1 MSLKKLIS
9 LFRHGNLWSF
19 DDSCWQL
26 PTRIFVHA
34 VRRLV
39 LSVELFLNRNLSA
52 HAAALTYSSILGAVP
67 ILAIVFAIA
76 RGFGFGQLIEEKLK
90 ANVNFSPEVTET
102 IMNFVN
108 SYLERARGG
117 VFIGVGLVMLFYTL
131 YSLTSNIET
140 AFNRIWQVRT
150 SRNIYRS
157 AINYISVFFLL
168 PIVIIITSGLQIF
181 LSGIGSFL
189 PAFTFVSHGIQ
200 LLVQLSPYALAVLAF
215 ILLYK
220 MMPNTE
226 VEWRST
232 FIPGLIAGTAFQ
244 GLQWGYI
251 NSQMWLSS
259 YNAVYGSFA
268 AIPLFMLFI
277 QLSWNICLFG
287 AGISFV
293 RQHETE
299 LADQKRAPMTQ
310 QQTRQQLADETLDR
324 IHDLISQYRRQEEV
338 I

>member
-1 MSLKKLIS
+1 M
-9 LFRHGNLWSF
+9 
-19 DDSCWQL
+19 
-26 PTRIFVHA
+26 
-34 VRRLV
+34 
-39 LSVELFLNRNLSA
+39 
-52 HAAALTYSSILGAVP
+52 
-67 ILAIVFAIA
+67 
-76 RGFGFGQLIEEKLK
+76 
-90 ANVNFSPEVTET
+90 
-102 IMNFVN
+102 
-108 SYLERARGG
+108 
-117 VFIGVGLVMLFYTL
+117 
-131 YSLTSNIET
+131 
-140 AFNRIWQVRT
+140 
-150 SRNIYRS
+150 
-157 AINYISVFFLL
+157 
-168 PIVIIITSGLQIF
+168 QIF
-181 LSGIGSFL
+181 LSGIGNFL

-324 IHDLISQYRRQEEV
+324 IHDLISQYRRQEEE